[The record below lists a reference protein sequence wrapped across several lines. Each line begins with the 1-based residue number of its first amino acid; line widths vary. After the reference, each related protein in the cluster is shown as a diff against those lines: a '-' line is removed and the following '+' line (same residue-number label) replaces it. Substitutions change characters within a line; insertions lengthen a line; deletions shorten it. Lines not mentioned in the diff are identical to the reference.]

1 MARIHARVEETM
13 TADASATAP
22 EIIET
27 GTTRVACNGGGG
39 PLGHPNV
46 WLEMGEATQVQCP
59 YCSRLFVLKSEG
71 SHS

>member
-1 MARIHARVEETM
+1 M

-22 EIIET
+22 EIIEA

-46 WLEMGEATQVQCP
+46 YLEMGEETRVQCP